1 MGWLP
6 DGDDDDLSFETTPR
20 GPPPGPLKP
29 LPPRSTKRRAVVVD
43 SDLTNFAGDFWGLAY
58 LLSSK
63 DCDVVYV
70 MASGGDTRMKMR
82 ILSKFL
88 AHCGREDVE
97 VGAGPPGA
105 EPGWLKP
112 DARGSYRPAAEWSE
126 GCVPHPVLRDWAKH
140 YDDSRH
146 LARGQFYD
154 PVVRLR
160 DRLDAAAAAGAP
172 ATVVCLGSA
181 ETLRRLLD
189 LDADALSRDG
199 RDVRVC
205 CRFGSLD
212 GSRAR
217 PARPE
222 AARRVFAAV
231 GDVVVLPVDACAAED
246 HTPTG
251 QTSLAKLPPFLCG
264 DSQIS
269 LALAQVQLALTHVC
283 RADPCRDFL
292 AGALAAFL
300 GAPPDE
306 DALELLVRRSDPA
319 TRWDVDGAGRLAPS
333 DGGFAV
339 RVVTGWADD
348 VAAETLRDLLV
359 GLVANAA
366 RVRAAKDRAPPSRRE
381 KPPRAA
387 TAPPS
392 RRPSTSSRR
401 PSTSSSVSMA
411 WTSRSAAATTTTS
424 RRPSTATLRR
434 WQPGFLGESDP
445 IPSFM

>member
-1 MGWLP
+1 MSGWAFSFGQESEWRRPTSRCDVVARRRLPTAGPTPDIPPPKGLPPKEKVPAAKKSMGWLP

-160 DRLDAAAAAGAP
+160 DRLRRRTPRRGGRR
-172 ATVVCLGSA
+172 GSGS
-181 ETLRRLLD
+181 TCR
-189 LDADALSRDG
+189 SR
-199 RDVRVC
+199 
-205 CRFGSLD
+205 
-212 GSRAR
+212 
-217 PARPE
+217 
-222 AARRVFAAV
+222 
-231 GDVVVLPVDACAAED
+231 
-246 HTPTG
+246 
-251 QTSLAKLPPFLCG
+251 CG
-264 DSQIS
+264 
-269 LALAQVQLALTHVC
+269 
-283 RADPCRDFL
+283 P
-292 AGALAAFL
+292 
-300 GAPPDE
+300 
-306 DALELLVRRSDPA
+306 
-319 TRWDVDGAGRLAPS
+319 
-333 DGGFAV
+333 
-339 RVVTGWADD
+339 
-348 VAAETLRDLLV
+348 
-359 GLVANAA
+359 
-366 RVRAAKDRAPPSRRE
+366 
-381 KPPRAA
+381 
-387 TAPPS
+387 
-392 RRPSTSSRR
+392 
-401 PSTSSSVSMA
+401 
-411 WTSRSAAATTTTS
+411 
-424 RRPSTATLRR
+424 
-434 WQPGFLGESDP
+434 
-445 IPSFM
+445 

>member
-97 VGAGPPGA
+97 
-105 EPGWLKP
+105 
-112 DARGSYRPAAEWSE
+112 WSE
-126 GCVPHPVLRDWAKH
+126 GCVPHPVLKDWAKH

-217 PARPE
+217 AARPE

-319 TRWDVDGAGRLAPS
+319 RWDVDGAGRLAPS

-359 GLVANAA
+359 GL
-366 RVRAAKDRAPPSRRE
+366 
-381 KPPRAA
+381 
-387 TAPPS
+387 
-392 RRPSTSSRR
+392 
-401 PSTSSSVSMA
+401 
-411 WTSRSAAATTTTS
+411 
-424 RRPSTATLRR
+424 
-434 WQPGFLGESDP
+434 PGFLGESDP

>member
-1 MGWLP
+1 
-6 DGDDDDLSFETTPR
+6 
-20 GPPPGPLKP
+20 
-29 LPPRSTKRRAVVVD
+29 
-43 SDLTNFAGDFWGLAY
+43 
-58 LLSSK
+58 
-63 DCDVVYV
+63 

-105 EPGWLKP
+105 EPGWLAP

-126 GCVPHPVLRDWAKH
+126 GCVPHPVLKDWAKH

-199 RDVRVC
+199 RD
-205 CRFGSLD
+205 
-212 GSRAR
+212 
-217 PARPE
+217 
-222 AARRVFAAV
+222 
-231 GDVVVLPVDACAAED
+231 
-246 HTPTG
+246 
-251 QTSLAKLPPFLCG
+251 
-264 DSQIS
+264 IS

-300 GAPPDE
+300 GRRRTRTPSSCSCGGPTGGPRRPSREAAARRDGAAVAPPEHVVLRVHGLDVAE
-306 DALELLVRRSDPA
+306 RRGD
-319 TRWDVDGAGRLAPS
+319 
-333 DGGFAV
+333 
-339 RVVTGWADD
+339 DD
-348 VAAETLRDLLV
+348 VA
-359 GLVANAA
+359 
-366 RVRAAKDRAPPSRRE
+366 PPEHRG
-381 KPPRAA
+381 
-387 TAPPS
+387 
-392 RRPSTSSRR
+392 
-401 PSTSSSVSMA
+401 
-411 WTSRSAAATTTTS
+411 AAAGS
-424 RRPSTATLRR
+424 RASSARATPYRASCER
-434 WQPGFLGESDP
+434 GNYAVCD
-445 IPSFM
+445 